1 MGDSIFKS
9 ILIKVVKLLLT
20 IPIETLRLVARFAR
34 FLVSKDPEARRQVIA
49 LALLLGLMTV
59 SRYLVHRASK
69 KRLLAQQKKSV
80 FQLRY
85 KSLLTLADEDDDDAF
100 DSGLR
105 QI

>member
-1 MGDSIFKS
+1 MADSRFKT
-9 ILIKVVKLLLT
+9 ILTKVAQLLLK
-20 IPIETLRLVARFAR
+20 IPIMTLRLVARFAR
-34 FLVSKDPEARRQVIA
+34 FLVSKDPEARRKVIA

-69 KRLLAQQKKSV
+69 KRLQAQQKKSV

-85 KSLLTLADEDDDDAF
+85 RSLLTLADEDDDDPF